1 MDILCILIPHFAF
14 ECAVLSGKIC
24 REQKAGLV
32 YSIDSQKYLL
42 DYAPGLEGLKK
53 DMPLGQALSHH
64 PDMQVI
70 KADIPEYNRL
80 FEGVLDSLEYLSP
93 FIEGN
98 GIGEVYADC
107 RGLEKLYGGKEAL
120 LKQTRKSV
128 PEAFGIRLG
137 LGKSKFEARIA
148 ALYIEDATYYLSGR
162 LSGDFFNSL
171 PCHILPVSL
180 KSRQMLKSFGLD
192 TLAKIAELS
201 LSQLKAQFGTEGQRI
216 WELCQG
222 QDSSPF
228 CPRIKQECIE
238 ESTSLLSPTVSLE
251 VLFMTAQAL
260 LGKAFARLG
269 ERRLGVRCITLSTIG
284 WRGES
289 WEQEINFKEPVVNQT
304 VIMSRVRQVLGNCQQ
319 PGPVEQVGLRLSRL
333 SYSVGWQGSIFTEV
347 RSGEKLV
354 DNICQMEMR
363 FGKPKVFKVKEMEP
377 WSRIPERRY
386 ALVPLNQ

>member
-14 ECAVLSGKIC
+14 ECTVLTGKVC

-42 DYAPGLEGLKK
+42 DYTPALEGLKK

-64 PDMQVI
+64 PDMQVM
-70 KADIPEYNRL
+70 KADIPEYNRM
-80 FEGVLDSLEYLSP
+80 FEGVLDSLEYFSP

-98 GIGEVYADC
+98 GIGEVYADSS
-107 RGLEKLYGGKEAL
+107 GLEKLYGGRAAL
-120 LKQTRKSV
+120 LEQARMAV
-128 PEAFGIRLG
+128 PEVFGIRLG

-148 ALYIEDATYYLSGR
+148 ALYAEDATYYLSGR
-162 LSGDFFNSL
+162 LSGDFFKKL

-180 KSRQMLKSFGLD
+180 KSRQMLKAFGLD

-201 LSQLKAQFGTEGQRI
+201 LSQLQAQFGTEGQRI
-216 WELCQG
+216 WGLCRG

-238 ESTSLLSPTVSLE
+238 ESTSLPSPTVSLE
-251 VLFMTAQAL
+251 VLFMTAEAL
-260 LGKAFARLG
+260 LGKAFTRLG
-269 ERRLGVRCITLSTIG
+269 ESRLGVRCITLSTVG

-289 WEQEINFKEPVVNQT
+289 WEQEINFKEPALNQT
-304 VIMSRVRQVLGNCQQ
+304 AIIRRVRQVLENCQQ
-319 PGPVEQVGLRLSRL
+319 PGPVEQVSLRLSRL
-333 SYSVGWQGSIFTEV
+333 SYPVGWQGSIFTEV

-354 DNICQMEMR
+354 DNIRQMEMR
-363 FGKPKVFKVKEMEP
+363 FGTPKVFKVKEMEP

>member
-1 MDILCILIPHFAF
+1 MDTLCILIPHFAF
-14 ECAVLSGKIC
+14 ECAVLTGKVC
-24 REQKAGLV
+24 RKKKAGLV

-64 PDMQVI
+64 PDMQVM

-80 FEGVLDSLEYLSP
+80 FEGVLDSLEYFSP

-107 RGLEKLYGGKEAL
+107 RGLERLYGGREAL
-120 LKQTRKSV
+120 FEQACKAV

-148 ALYIEDATYYLSGR
+148 ALYAEDAAYYFSGR
-162 LSGDFFNSL
+162 LSGDFFNNL
-171 PCHILPVSL
+171 PCNILPVSL

-192 TLAKIAELS
+192 TLGKIAELP
-201 LSQLKAQFGTEGQRI
+201 LSQLQAQFGTEGQRI
-216 WELCQG
+216 WEFCRG

-228 CPRIKQECIE
+228 CPRVKQECIE
-238 ESTSLLSPTVSLE
+238 EITSLPSPTVSLE
-251 VLFMTAQAL
+251 VLLMTAEAL
-260 LGKAFARLG
+260 LGKALARLG
-269 ERRLGVRCITLSTIG
+269 ERRLGIRCLTMRTLG

-304 VIMSRVRQVLGNCQQ
+304 VIMRRVRQVLENCQQ
-319 PGPVEQVGLRLSRL
+319 PGPVEQVTLKLSHL
-333 SYSVGWQGSIFTEV
+333 SYPVGWQGSIFTEV

-354 DNICQMEMR
+354 DNIRQMEMR